1 MKKYIIYIS
10 IVFIGLTA
18 CKSEDT
24 PNKHNIKGK
33 KGGVK
38 KEFSSSEQKNDR
50 RAFSKEVIELNKQAV
65 LLINERNKKSYE
77 EALTL
82 LNKAILIDTNYYMA
96 YSNKVMVL
104 TELGEYNT
112 AIEVNKYLITTI
124 KRDYPEAIVS
134 LGMLYDKIGKKYLA
148 RKYYSEAISKY
159 SNRIAKSEDILD
171 MVNRAHLIY
180 ILNKKDGL
188 AEIDSLIKAYP
199 ENEDLIM
206 YKEYLFLEYD
216 HQKALNDL

>member
-10 IVFIGLTA
+10 VLFIGLTA
-18 CKSEDT
+18 CKSDDT

-38 KEFSSSEQKNDR
+38 KEFSNSKHKNKQ
-50 RAFSKEVIELNKQAV
+50 RAFSKEVIELNKQAI
-65 LLINERNKKSYE
+65 LLINERNKKSYQ

-104 TELGEYNT
+104 TKLGEYNK

-124 KRDYPEAIVS
+124 KRDYPEAIMN
-134 LGMLYDKIGKKYLA
+134 LGLLYDKIGEKHLA
-148 RKYYSEAISKY
+148 RKYYNEAINKY
-159 SNRIAKSEDILD
+159 SDRIATSEDVLD
-171 MVNRAHLIY
+171 MVNRAHLGY
-180 ILNKKDGL
+180 ILDKKEGL
-188 AEIDSLIKAYP
+188 EEIDSLIKAYP
-199 ENEDLIM
+199 ENKDLIM

-216 HQKALNDL
+216 HQKALDDL